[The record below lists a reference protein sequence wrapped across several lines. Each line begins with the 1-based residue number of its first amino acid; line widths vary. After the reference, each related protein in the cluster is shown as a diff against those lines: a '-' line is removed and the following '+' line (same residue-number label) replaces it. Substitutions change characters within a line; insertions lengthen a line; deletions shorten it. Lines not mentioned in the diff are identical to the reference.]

1 MIDKNIIKNG
11 LNDRLREI
19 YESVELARP
28 KDFINEVIAK
38 YSEELKHY
46 KYIDSVE
53 LFSTLAP
60 RGHLRYISKYDKKL
74 RWGGLLIKIY
84 SEDGYWY
91 GIVRKTD
98 GKKYHVAFEK
108 NYIFYT
114 ENKEDKFIAELSLFI
129 KDTERDLYEI
139 I

>member
-19 YESVELARP
+19 YESVEAARP
-28 KDFINEVIAK
+28 VDFIEHVIK
-38 YSEELKHY
+38 QYSEELKHY
-46 KYIDSVE
+46 KYIDSIE

-60 RGHLRYISKYDKKL
+60 KGHMRYISKYDKKI

-91 GIVRKTD
+91 GIVRKSD
-98 GKKYHVAFEK
+98 GKKYHVPFDK
-108 NYIFYT
+108 NYIFYK
-114 ENKEDKFIAELSLFI
+114 ENSDDKFISQLNLFI
-129 KDTERDLYEI
+129 KDTERDLYDI
-139 I
+139 V